1 MISKFLVICIL
12 KELFQRLF
20 FYKYNIRLHLDLV
33 LVLLLLTVTFFFFS
47 KSIWLSL
54 IKKKKKKIWLFT
66 CRLKDSQKI
75 FVQTSPWYKVC
86 LFSILLNAK
95 IVGIEYPQGICSSI
109 FVVEEFSRSFAHP
122 YTFLLKIQ
130 CHYKLMY
137 GILSDFIY

>member
-1 MISKFLVICIL
+1 MAMISKFLVIYFF

-20 FYKYNIRLHLDLV
+20 FYKYNILLDLDLV
-33 LVLLLLTVTFFFFS
+33 SDLFLLTVTFFFFS
-47 KSIWLSL
+47 KSISL
-54 IKKKKKKIWLFT
+54 FA
-66 CRLKDSQKI
+66 CPLKDSQKI

-86 LFSILLNAK
+86 FFSILLNAK

-109 FVVEEFSRSFAHP
+109 FVVEEFSGSFSNP

-130 CHYKLMY
+130 CHHKLMY